1 MNWLLFLKNEMKIDW
16 SHPEDLEGTW
26 HSEKGYSITFG
37 ETEGILTNLDPLQ
50 YPKKLE
56 GYFMYTELKYLGF
69 GEWKAKR
76 FNWKYPPNSA
86 VSEGSWMFEAEVTLQ
101 LTADKKTIAD
111 NCRIFKKTDYK
122 T

>member
-26 HSEKGYSITFG
+26 RSEKGYSITFND
-37 ETEGILTNLDPLQ
+37 EFGILSNLDPLL

-56 GYFMYTELKYLGF
+56 GNFMYTELKFLGF

-76 FNWKYPPNSA
+76 FNWKYPPNYS
-86 VSEGSWMFEAEVTLQ
+86 VSEGSWMFETDVTLQ
-101 LTADKKTIAD
+101 LTADKNAITD
-111 NCRIFKKTDYK
+111 QCRVFRKVKKT
-122 T
+122 